1 MTTRVYERYRT
12 NCPYVRAREYLHGAL
27 QGVVDN
33 QRTVTLT
40 LKAGTLE
47 KPVLVTYER
56 GEDPMRFDEPW
67 LVHWTPKDGG
77 PYPDFDGEIIVRA
90 DESYRSAILELRGEY
105 TPPLGTFGQA
115 FDLLVGSRIAA
126 ATARTLLEQIAR
138 IMETRFCNEEASKT
152 LLAKHPA

>member
-1 MTTRVYERYRT
+1 MTTRVYERHTT

-27 QGVVDN
+27 QGVVER
-33 QRTVTLT
+33 QRTMTLS

-67 LVHWTPKDGG
+67 LVHWTPKGGG
-77 PYPDFDGEIIVRA
+77 PYPDFDGELIVRA

-105 TPPLGTFGQA
+105 VPPLGTFGRA
-115 FDLLVGSRIAA
+115 FDLLLGSRIAA
-126 ATARTLLEQIAR
+126 ATARTLLQQIAR
-138 IMETRFCNEEASKT
+138 LMETRYCDEEASKKPF
-152 LLAKHPA
+152 AKRTA